1 MREEK
6 GAAGIPS
13 EQVLCQRA
21 VPYRHGRAEGVAPR
35 PSHRPLRFTEGKRN
49 YGDHPCWVGKTQ
61 IQRGSAVPGDRSPGP
76 VPLGRRRPPGAA
88 PPPSLR
94 RWQPPARP
102 APLLPGPFPSGR
114 AGARPPAAPRPSR
127 PLLLLLPTAASRRP
141 PSSPSSTPAP
151 GLAPAAGRP
160 GSPPP
165 PFLSPLPAASRGAHL
180 RLPPPSSSFLLLP
193 LLTCGAARLKTRRRG
208 GCGGS
213 RQRGGGED
221 GGGSVRPAAGAALP
235 LGAGGGAHRAAAAD
249 PPRLEFHLPRR
260 RRGAAARRGRP
271 REKRPRRCRR
281 RREPGAPAAPRSR
294 RPARQGHGR
303 CGQGGPGRS
312 VLRGLRAGG
321 RRPPRRCR
329 RAPASPPGSGCAPRG
344 APRSPS
350 PSRLGSSGSPPRG
363 FVAPRSSRAR
373 LRRGSAMG
381 ELGGCCRRC
390 PRSSARLV
398 SRSCEL
404 PGLLLKSSGPGHSG
418 GLPASPGGPRLRPGG
433 RSRAVLSAAGV
444 KPSTR
449 LGACPSLGRSCLC
462 FPCSSFTG
470 RLRLSKFGVV
480 P

>member
-1 MREEK
+1 MR
-6 GAAGIPS
+6 
-13 EQVLCQRA
+13 
-21 VPYRHGRAEGVAPR
+21 
-35 PSHRPLRFTEGKRN
+35 
-49 YGDHPCWVGKTQ
+49 
-61 IQRGSAVPGDRSPGP
+61 
-76 VPLGRRRPPGAA
+76 
-88 PPPSLR
+88 
-94 RWQPPARP
+94 
-102 APLLPGPFPSGR
+102 
-114 AGARPPAAPRPSR
+114 
-127 PLLLLLPTAASRRP
+127 
-141 PSSPSSTPAP
+141 
-151 GLAPAAGRP
+151 AGRP
-160 GSPPP
+160 G
-165 PFLSPLPAASRGAHL
+165 AL
-180 RLPPPSSSFLLLP
+180 R
-193 LLTCGAARLKTRRRG
+193 A
-208 GCGGS
+208 
-213 RQRGGGED
+213 E
-221 GGGSVRPAAGAALP
+221 
-235 LGAGGGAHRAAAAD
+235 
-249 PPRLEFHLPRR
+249 
-260 RRGAAARRGRP
+260 
-271 REKRPRRCRR
+271 
-281 RREPGAPAAPRSR
+281 
-294 RPARQGHGR
+294 
-303 CGQGGPGRS
+303 
-312 VLRGLRAGG
+312 GLRAGG

-404 PGLLLKSSGPGHSG
+404 PGLLLKSSGPGHAG
-418 GLPASPGGPRLRPGG
+418 GLPASPGGPRLRLGG